1 MKGHIEYS
9 RQWKNIGNGQE
20 RNCLASLDTINS
32 DLSLWATCNHF
43 YINDRKSKKLAEV
56 FKKYGVEYLII
67 GKFRAILYGYP
78 GTTQDMDIF
87 PFKDIENGKRLASAL
102 RELGFNLN
110 EELEEAIIT
119 GKDFIQIRG
128 GPFPID
134 IVYAPDG
141 IKSFEDAQK
150 RSQLIDGIFF
160 CASIDDII
168 ESKKA
173 AGRQRDKEE
182 LPRLE
187 LFRNEFKKRENL

>member
-1 MKGHIEYS
+1 MIE
-9 RQWKNIGNGQE
+9 RAK
-20 RNCLASLDTINS
+20 R
-32 DLSLWATCNHF
+32 
-43 YINDRKSKKLAEV
+43 LAEI
-56 FKKYGVEYLII
+56 FKKYDVEYLFI
-67 GKFRAILYGYP
+67 GKFGAILYGYP

-87 PFKDIENGKRLASAL
+87 PSKNRQNGKKLALAL
-102 RELGFNLN
+102 KDLGFNLN
-110 EELEEAIIT
+110 EELEEAIIA

-134 IVYAPDG
+134 IVFAPDG
-141 IKSFEDAQK
+141 IKSFEEAKK
-150 RSQLIDGIFF
+150 RSQLIDEIYF

-187 LFRNEFKKRENL
+187 LFREELKKRERF

>member
-1 MKGHIEYS
+1 M
-9 RQWKNIGNGQE
+9 
-20 RNCLASLDTINS
+20 
-32 DLSLWATCNHF
+32 
-43 YINDRKSKKLAEV
+43 AEL
-56 FKKYGVEYLII
+56 FKKYDVEYLFI
-67 GKFRAILYGYP
+67 GKFGAILYGYP

-87 PFKDIENGKRLASAL
+87 PSKDRRNGQRLVSAL
-102 RELGFNLN
+102 KDLGFNLN
-110 EELEEAIIT
+110 DELENAIIA

-134 IVYAPDG
+134 IVFAPDG
-141 IKSFEDAQK
+141 IKSFEDARK
-150 RSQLIDGIFF
+150 RSELIDEIFF

-187 LFRNEFKKRENL
+187 LFRKELKRKEKLF

>member
-1 MKGHIEYS
+1 MIE
-9 RQWKNIGNGQE
+9 RA
-20 RNCLASLDTINS
+20 R
-32 DLSLWATCNHF
+32 
-43 YINDRKSKKLAEV
+43 RLAEILR
-56 FKKYGVEYLII
+56 KHEVEYLFI
-67 GKFRAILYGYP
+67 GKFGAILYGYP

-87 PFKDIENGKRLASAL
+87 PSKSKQNGQKLASAL
-102 RELGFNLN
+102 RDLGFDLN
-110 EELEEAIIT
+110 QELEEAIIA

-134 IVYAPDG
+134 IVFAPDG
-141 IKSFEDAQK
+141 IKSFEDARK
-150 RSQLIDGIFF
+150 RSKLIDEIYF

-187 LFRNEFKKRENL
+187 LFREELKKGIS

>member
-1 MKGHIEYS
+1 MIE
-9 RQWKNIGNGQE
+9 RAK
-20 RNCLASLDTINS
+20 R
-32 DLSLWATCNHF
+32 
-43 YINDRKSKKLAEV
+43 LAEI
-56 FKKYGVEYLII
+56 FKKYDVEYLFI
-67 GKFRAILYGYP
+67 GKFGAILYGYP

-87 PFKDIENGKRLASAL
+87 PSKNRQNGKKLASAL
-102 RELGFNLN
+102 RDLGFDLN
-110 EELEEAIIT
+110 KELEEAIIS

-134 IVYAPDG
+134 IVFAPDG
-141 IKSFEDAQK
+141 IKSYEDARK
-150 RSQLIDGIFF
+150 RSKLVDEMYF

-187 LFRNEFKKRENL
+187 LFREELKKKKDFDRGFS